1 MSIYI
6 LPFPK
11 SILYLFLC
19 FNLIVQ
25 KLDTHAKILK
35 NTFDRSLKT
44 IIAKHKIEH
53 IGYYISLVQML

>member
-1 MSIYI
+1 M
-6 LPFPK
+6 
-11 SILYLFLC
+11 C